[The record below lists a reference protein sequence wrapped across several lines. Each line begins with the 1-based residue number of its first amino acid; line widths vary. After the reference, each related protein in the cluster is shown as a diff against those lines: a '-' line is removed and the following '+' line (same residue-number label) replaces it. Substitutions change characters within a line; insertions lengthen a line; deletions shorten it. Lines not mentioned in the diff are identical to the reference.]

1 MFEWMP
7 DYETWGGDVV
17 ATPPISPAT
26 GDVSG
31 GFWGGLTAKDLVG
44 STLGAWSSIEA
55 QKQASRLA
63 ETELQAR
70 LWGIPTKYQNPQAG
84 TGYAPGGVVGQTN
97 LLMWAG
103 LGLVAYMLLKAA
115 K

>member
-7 DYETWGGDVV
+7 DFETWGGDVTQAV
-17 ATPPISPAT
+17 SPAT

-31 GFWGGLTAKDLVG
+31 GFWGGITAKDLVG
-44 STLGAWSSIEA
+44 TTLGAWSAIEG
-55 QKQASRLA
+55 QKQSTRLA

-84 TGYAPGGVVGQTN
+84 TASQLGGAVGQSN

-103 LGLVAYMLLKAA
+103 LGLVAWLLFKAA